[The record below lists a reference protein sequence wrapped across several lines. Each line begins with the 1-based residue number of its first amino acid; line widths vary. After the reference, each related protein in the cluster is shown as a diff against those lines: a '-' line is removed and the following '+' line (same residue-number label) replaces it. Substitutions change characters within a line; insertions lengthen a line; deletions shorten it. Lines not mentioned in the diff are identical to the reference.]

1 MDKTVRILL
10 GFGDGRPHGV
20 RDISREL
27 SLPKSTVSRLII
39 DLAEAGLIVQDETS
53 GHYRLGAG
61 AARLG
66 QAYLEGLDVRAVSMP
81 IMTQLQEK
89 TAETVGLHVR
99 EGLERVVVA
108 SAESKATVRSG
119 FSIGERLPLHAG
131 AGGKALLAFEPQA
144 TRKELIS
151 SLAITRFTDR
161 TILDPDQLE
170 RELAAVR
177 RQGYATSANEVSL
190 QSASLAAPIFA
201 GDDRLAAAI
210 VVTGPVFRMSK
221 TVLKTLAPLTVEAAH
236 EISQRLG
243 STMPREMSD
252 RDG

>member
-1 MDKTVRILL
+1 VDKTIRILL
-10 GFGDGRPHGV
+10 SFGDGRRHGV

-27 SLPKSTVSRLII
+27 GLPRSTVSRLIL
-39 DLAEAGLIVQDETS
+39 DLAEAGLVTQDEES

-66 QAYLEGLDVRAVSMP
+66 QAYLEGLDVRAISAP
-81 IMTQLQEK
+81 IMARLQEQ

-99 EGLERVVVA
+99 EGLTRIVVA

-131 AGGKALLAFEPQA
+131 AGGKVLLAFEAPAIRQ
-144 TRKELIS
+144 ELLS
-151 SLAITRFTDR
+151 GLTLTPLTDR
-161 TILDPDQLE
+161 TILDLE
-170 RELAAVR
+170 TLTRELDGIR
-177 RQGYATSANEVSL
+177 RRGYATSANEVSM

-210 VVTGPVFRMSK
+210 VVTGPVFRVTK
-221 TVLKTLAPLTVEAAH
+221 AVLKTVVPLAMDAASD
-236 EISQRLG
+236 ISARLG
-243 STMPREMSD
+243 SRRTDPRAEQQ
-252 RDG
+252 

>member
-10 GFGDGRPHGV
+10 GFGDGRSHGV
-20 RDISREL
+20 RDLSRDL

-39 DLAEAGLIVQDETS
+39 DLAEAGLVVQEEAT
-53 GHYRLGAG
+53 GQYRLGAG

-81 IMTQLQEK
+81 VMAQLQER

-131 AGGKALLAFEPQA
+131 AGGKALLAFESE
-144 TRKELIS
+144 TLRKELIS
-151 SLAITRFTDR
+151 SLAITRFTEH
-161 TILDPDQLE
+161 TILEPELLE
-170 RELAAVR
+170 AELESIR

-190 QSASLAAPIFA
+190 QSASLAAPVFA
-201 GDDRLAAAI
+201 GDDRLAGVL
-210 VVTGPVFRMSK
+210 VVTGPVFRMSRK
-221 TVLKTLAPLTVEAAH
+221 VLKILAPLTVEAAH
-236 EISQRLG
+236 DVSQRLG
-243 STMPREMSD
+243 STRRGS
-252 RDG
+252 